1 MSIIDKMLSE
11 AAVAENSNAAS
22 EVSTEDNANVDCSTF
37 EKTQSQVF
45 GNSFSIVFMGIYAEE
60 KDVSMLRPDIEF
72 VLKKMKRIGDYC
84 GLRSSEAV
92 CFIDTKYEDTV
103 SGIPNTYITYDY
115 DTEMITFM
123 ICFES
128 LDTTNIKR
136 YIRMFAAMNK
146 LMTDFKQRDTSF
158 FQNELILAALQHS
171 PVNADDKFRHT
182 NFSRSEL
189 AQLCY
194 EVYNPN
200 TLLFTIDSI
209 DDGSKNQ
216 SESTKKL
223 CEYLTRVYMLKYNDS
238 REDYKQLQNEMY
250 QTIQATVS
258 EIHQERNRL
267 KA

>member
-1 MSIIDKMLSE
+1 
-11 AAVAENSNAAS
+11 
-22 EVSTEDNANVDCSTF
+22 
-37 EKTQSQVF
+37 
-45 GNSFSIVFMGIYAEE
+45 
-60 KDVSMLRPDIEF
+60 
-72 VLKKMKRIGDYC
+72 
-84 GLRSSEAV
+84 
-92 CFIDTKYEDTV
+92 
-103 SGIPNTYITYDY
+103 
-115 DTEMITFM
+115 M

-158 FQNELILAALQHS
+158 FKNELILAALQHS
-171 PVNADDKFRHT
+171 PVDAEDKFRHPK
-182 NFSRSEL
+182 FSRSEL
-189 AQLCY
+189 VQLCY
-194 EVYNPN
+194 EVYNPD

-223 CEYLTRVYMLKYNDS
+223 CDYLTRVYMLKYDDS
-238 REDYKQLQNEMY
+238 RDDYKQLQNEMY